1 MISSMLQT
9 IIGCK
14 HKKKKKTKKKTR
26 ESAQTLE
33 RGAWIMPSFSLG
45 VPMTNAQYL

>member
-14 HKKKKKTKKKTR
+14 HKKKKKKKTR